1 MMSIILSDIS
11 CSFDK
16 WHEVWMM
23 QKQDIVE
30 MMNTVSTYKLKFELK
45 MADLTNDT
53 FDHFPGYAGQQK
65 IS

>member
-1 MMSIILSDIS
+1 
-11 CSFDK
+11 
-16 WHEVWMM
+16 M
-23 QKQDIVE
+23 QKGIVE
-30 MMNTVSTYKLKFELK
+30 MMNTVSTYKFKFELK